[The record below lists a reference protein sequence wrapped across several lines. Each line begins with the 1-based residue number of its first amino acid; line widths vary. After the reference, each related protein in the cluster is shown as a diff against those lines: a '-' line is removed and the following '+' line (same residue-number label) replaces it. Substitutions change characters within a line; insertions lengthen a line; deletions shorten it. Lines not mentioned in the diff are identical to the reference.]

1 MCENKVFRNSFNQFF
16 NRTSDIKD
24 FYNFISENW
33 EWINSKINNITAKD
47 FKIAVETYKRLISKN
62 NEILLKFLLTILV
75 NLNKNMI
82 NKLASVVNKTKQ
94 WAK

>member
-1 MCENKVFRNSFNQFF
+1 MKIKFFRNSFNQFF
-16 NRTSDIKD
+16 NRTSDIKE

-33 EWINSKINNITAKD
+33 EWINSKINNIIAKD

-75 NLNKNMI
+75 NLTKNMI
-82 NKLASVVNKTKQ
+82 NKLASVINKTKQ